1 MSTDAEYESSDIH
14 RRSEPDDMA
23 ERSDEVL
30 IADHQQG
37 EPTAFAELVR
47 RYGDAL
53 LGYLHRVSADRD
65 EAEDLFQETFR
76 RVHQNAHSY
85 KGRGK
90 FRSWLYAIATN
101 VARDGLRK
109 AKRQKTM
116 ISLNQHYEHCCQNGN
131 CNTDLPVVQEQ
142 SADPQHAVAL
152 AEQKAQVRNAI
163 ERLPQRQRNTLVLTY
178 YQGLSYSEAAEVL
191 GCSVGTV
198 KSQMYRAVRT
208 LAHYLP
214 ETAGEIL

>member
-1 MSTDAEYESSDIH
+1 
-14 RRSEPDDMA
+14 MA
-23 ERSDEVL
+23 NRSDEVL
-30 IADHQQG
+30 IADHQNG

-53 LGYLHRVSADRD
+53 LGYLGRISANRD

-76 RVHQNAHSY
+76 RVHQNARSY
-85 KGRGK
+85 KGQGK
-90 FRSWLYAIATN
+90 FRAWLYAIATN

-109 AKRQKTM
+109 TKRQGTM
-116 ISLNQHYEHCCQNGN
+116 ISLNQHNEQSCRDGN
-131 CNTDLPVVQEQ
+131 CETDQPAAQER
-142 SADPQHAVAL
+142 SADPRQAVTL
-152 AEQKAQVRNAI
+152 EEQKLQVRNAI
-163 ERLPQRQRNTLVLTY
+163 DRLPERQRNTLILTY

-214 ETAGEIL
+214 ETAGEIT